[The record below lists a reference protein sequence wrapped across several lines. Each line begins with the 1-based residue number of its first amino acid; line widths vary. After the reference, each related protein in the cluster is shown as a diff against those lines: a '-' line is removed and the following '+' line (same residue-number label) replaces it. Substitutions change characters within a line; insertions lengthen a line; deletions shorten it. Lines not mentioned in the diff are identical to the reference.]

1 MQKVTSTDKAPGDAA
16 RKHAASH
23 APLQEAEGLHRWLR
37 LYEPLIMVSALALG
51 GLYWFYRAPAALLI
65 ASVVGFIVIPL
76 TRYAAVQ
83 LRRGDMDRAILL
95 ISSGLWILAFSAAFL
110 GKLFFAIALLV
121 SVGGIIIAV
130 PFAGRQANIRAIICS
145 MSVSSLAALLS
156 MGEPIVSYAPL
167 PEILVQGLLAFYAL
181 AILAL
186 YAQVAWEAN
195 VRLRETM
202 TDMREA
208 NRALAESERDLE
220 RKVEER
226 TADLSQSQR
235 DLALSRDE
243 ALAANRAKSVFLASM
258 SHELRTPLNAVIGYA
273 ELLAEE
279 AEDAG
284 HDNYLKDLGRI
295 LDSGQHLLRLIND
308 VLDLSKIE
316 AGKIELFAESINVA
330 ALVTQVADAVKPL
343 ISTNDNQL
351 EILEMDD
358 TVIMYSDVTRI
369 RQILFNL
376 LSNAAKFTTRG
387 SIQLGSLCN
396 RELGTVTF
404 TVADNGIGMT
414 DKQIEGIF
422 DSFSQADAS
431 TTRDYG
437 GTGLG
442 LTITRRFCRM
452 LGGEVSVTSEPGKGA
467 KFRVVLPINLP
478 DKALPQPPESA
489 VSTASTAPVNNNFQR
504 RDSKALVLIVD
515 DDPAACDLMSRY
527 LVKEG
532 YAVVTANCGEDCLRL
547 AEELRPDVITLDVQ
561 MPEMDGW
568 TVLSR
573 LKSSKELGA
582 IPVVLVTILDE
593 SNLGYTLGA
602 ADYVNKPV
610 DRDALAALLR
620 RYVDTATSNAVLIID
635 DHDETRALLRRNV
648 ENAGFRAVEAAD
660 GLEGLE
666 RLNEVEPAIIL
677 LDLMMPRM
685 NGFEFLEALRGQVR
699 WRSIPVIVIT
709 SKDLSQEEWRELNQ
723 VAQKVLRKGSYSI
736 SELAAE
742 IKMLTTAP
750 NAHNT

>member
-1 MQKVTSTDKAPGDAA
+1 VTSTDKAPVDAA

-23 APLQEAEGLHRWLR
+23 APLQESDGLRRWLR
-37 LYEPLIMVSALALG
+37 LYEPLIIVSAPALG
-51 GLYWFYRAPAALLI
+51 GLYWFYQAPAALLI
-65 ASVVGFIVIPL
+65 ASVMGFIVIPL

-83 LRRGDMDRAILL
+83 LRRGNMDRAILS
-95 ISSGLWILAFSAAFL
+95 ISAGLWILALSMTFL
-110 GKLFFAIALLV
+110 GKLLFPAALLI

-130 PFAGRQANIRAIICS
+130 PFAGRQANIRAIVCS
-145 MSVSSLAALLS
+145 MSVSSVAALMS
-156 MGEPIVSYAPL
+156 MREPIVSYEPI
-167 PEILVQGLLAFYAL
+167 PDILLQGLLGVYAL
-181 AILAL
+181 VILAL

-208 NRALAESERDLE
+208 NRALVESERNLE

-351 EILEMDD
+351 EILEMDE

-387 SIQLGSLCN
+387 SIQLGSSCN

-452 LGGEVSVTSEPGKGA
+452 LGGEVSVTSAPGKGA
-467 KFRVVLPINLP
+467 EFCVVLPINLP
-478 DKALPQPPESA
+478 DKALPQPTESA
-489 VSTASTAPVNNNFQR
+489 ASKTSTEPVNNNVQR
-504 RDSKALVLIVD
+504 RDGKALVLIVD

-532 YAVVTANCGEDCLRL
+532 FAVVTANRGEECLRL

-602 ADYVNKPV
+602 ADYINKPI
-610 DRDALAALLR
+610 DRGALAALLR
-620 RYVDTATSNAVLIID
+620 QYVDTATSNAVLILD

-648 ENAGFRAVEAAD
+648 ENAGFRAVEATD

-685 NGFEFLEALRGQVR
+685 NGFEFLEALRGQAR

-709 SKDLSQEEWRELNQ
+709 SKDLSQEEWRKLNQ
-723 VAQKVLRKGSYSI
+723 VAQKVLQKGSYSLG
-736 SELAAE
+736 ELAAE
-742 IKMLTTAP
+742 VQMLTTAP

>member
-1 MQKVTSTDKAPGDAA
+1 VTSTDKAPVDAA

-23 APLQEAEGLHRWLR
+23 APLQESDGLRRWLR
-37 LYEPLIMVSALALG
+37 LYEPLIIVSAPALG
-51 GLYWFYRAPAALLI
+51 GLYWFYQAPAALLI
-65 ASVVGFIVIPL
+65 ASVIGFIVIPL

-83 LRRGDMDRAILL
+83 LRRGNMDRAILS
-95 ISSGLWILAFSAAFL
+95 ISAGLWILALSMTFL
-110 GKLFFAIALLV
+110 GKLLFPAALLI

-130 PFAGRQANIRAIICS
+130 PFAGRQANIRAIVCS
-145 MSVSSLAALLS
+145 ISVSSVAALMS
-156 MGEPIVSYAPL
+156 MREPIVSYEPI
-167 PEILVQGLLAFYAL
+167 PDILLQGLLGVYAL
-181 AILAL
+181 VILAL

-208 NRALAESERDLE
+208 NRALVESERNLE

-351 EILEMDD
+351 EILEMDE

-387 SIQLGSLCN
+387 SIQLGSSCN

-452 LGGEVSVTSEPGKGA
+452 LGGEVSVTSAPGKGA
-467 KFRVVLPINLP
+467 EFCVVLPINLP
-478 DKALPQPPESA
+478 DKALPQPTESA
-489 VSTASTAPVNNNFQR
+489 ASKTSTEPVNNNVQR
-504 RDSKALVLIVD
+504 RDGKALVLIVD

-532 YAVVTANCGEDCLRL
+532 FAVVTANRGEECLRL

-602 ADYVNKPV
+602 ADYINKPI
-610 DRDALAALLR
+610 DRGALAALLR
-620 RYVDTATSNAVLIID
+620 QYVDTATSNAVLILD

-648 ENAGFRAVEAAD
+648 ENAGFRAVEATD

-685 NGFEFLEALRGQVR
+685 NGFEFLEALRGQAR

-709 SKDLSQEEWRELNQ
+709 SKDLSQEEWRKLNQ
-723 VAQKVLRKGSYSI
+723 VAQKVLQKGSYSLG
-736 SELAAE
+736 ELAAE
-742 IKMLTTAP
+742 VQMLTTAP

>member
-1 MQKVTSTDKAPGDAA
+1 VTSTNKAPVDAA

-23 APLQEAEGLHRWLR
+23 APLQESDGLRRWLR
-37 LYEPLIMVSALALG
+37 LYEPLIIVSAPALG
-51 GLYWFYRAPAALLI
+51 GLYWFYQAPAALLI
-65 ASVVGFIVIPL
+65 ASVMGFIVIPL

-83 LRRGDMDRAILL
+83 LRRGNMDRAILS
-95 ISSGLWILAFSAAFL
+95 ISAGLWILALSMTFL
-110 GKLFFAIALLV
+110 GKLLFPAALLI

-130 PFAGRQANIRAIICS
+130 PFAGRQANIRAIVCS
-145 MSVSSLAALLS
+145 MSVSSVAALMS
-156 MGEPIVSYAPL
+156 MREPIVSYEPI
-167 PEILVQGLLAFYAL
+167 PDILLQGLLGVYAL
-181 AILAL
+181 VILAL

-208 NRALAESERDLE
+208 NRALVESERNLE

-351 EILEMDD
+351 EILEMDE

-387 SIQLGSLCN
+387 SIQLGSSCN

-452 LGGEVSVTSEPGKGA
+452 LGGEVSVTSAPGKGA
-467 KFRVVLPINLP
+467 EFCVVLPINLP
-478 DKALPQPPESA
+478 DKALPQPTESA
-489 VSTASTAPVNNNFQR
+489 ASKTSTEPVNNNVQR
-504 RDSKALVLIVD
+504 RDGKALVLIVD

-532 YAVVTANCGEDCLRL
+532 FAVVTANRGEECLRL

-602 ADYVNKPV
+602 ADYINKPI
-610 DRDALAALLR
+610 DRGALAALLR
-620 RYVDTATSNAVLIID
+620 QYVDTATSNAVLILD

-648 ENAGFRAVEAAD
+648 ENAGFRAVEATD

-685 NGFEFLEALRGQVR
+685 NGFEFLEALRGQAR

-709 SKDLSQEEWRELNQ
+709 SKDLSQEEWRKLNQ
-723 VAQKVLRKGSYSI
+723 VAQKVLQKGSYSLG
-736 SELAAE
+736 ELAAE
-742 IKMLTTAP
+742 VQMLTTAP

>member
-1 MQKVTSTDKAPGDAA
+1 VTSTNKAPVDAA

-23 APLQEAEGLHRWLR
+23 APLQESDGLRRWLR
-37 LYEPLIMVSALALG
+37 LYEPLIIVSAPALG
-51 GLYWFYRAPAALLI
+51 GLYWFYQAPAALLI
-65 ASVVGFIVIPL
+65 ASVMGFIVIPL

-83 LRRGDMDRAILL
+83 LRRGNMDRAILS
-95 ISSGLWILAFSAAFL
+95 ISAGLWILALSMTFL
-110 GKLFFAIALLV
+110 GKLLFPAALLI

-130 PFAGRQANIRAIICS
+130 PFAGRQANIRAIVCS
-145 MSVSSLAALLS
+145 MSVSSVAALMS
-156 MGEPIVSYAPL
+156 MREPIVSYEPI
-167 PEILVQGLLAFYAL
+167 PDILLQGLLGVYAL
-181 AILAL
+181 VILAL

-208 NRALAESERDLE
+208 NRALVESERNLE

-351 EILEMDD
+351 EILEMDE

-387 SIQLGSLCN
+387 SIQLGSSCN

-452 LGGEVSVTSEPGKGA
+452 LGGEVSVTSAPGKGA
-467 KFRVVLPINLP
+467 EFCVVLPINLP
-478 DKALPQPPESA
+478 DKALPQPTESA
-489 VSTASTAPVNNNFQR
+489 ASKTSTEPVNNNVQR
-504 RDSKALVLIVD
+504 RDGKALVLIVD

-532 YAVVTANCGEDCLRL
+532 FAVVTANRGEECLRL

-602 ADYVNKPV
+602 ADYINKPI
-610 DRDALAALLR
+610 DRGALAALLR
-620 RYVDTATSNAVLIID
+620 QYVDTATSNAVLILD

-648 ENAGFRAVEAAD
+648 ENAGFRAVEATD

-685 NGFEFLEALRGQVR
+685 NGFEFLEALRGQAR
-699 WRSIPVIVIT
+699 WRSIP
-709 SKDLSQEEWRELNQ
+709 
-723 VAQKVLRKGSYSI
+723 GC
-736 SELAAE
+736 AE
-742 IKMLTTAP
+742 GTAEGFLF
-750 NAHNT
+750 AW

>member
-1 MQKVTSTDKAPGDAA
+1 VTSTDKAPVDAA

-23 APLQEAEGLHRWLR
+23 APLQESDGLRRWLR
-37 LYEPLIMVSALALG
+37 LYEPLIIVSAPALG
-51 GLYWFYRAPAALLI
+51 GLYWFYQAPAALLI
-65 ASVVGFIVIPL
+65 ASVMGFIVIPL

-83 LRRGDMDRAILL
+83 LRRGNMDRAILS
-95 ISSGLWILAFSAAFL
+95 ISAGLWILALSMTFL
-110 GKLFFAIALLV
+110 GKLLFPAALLI

-130 PFAGRQANIRAIICS
+130 PFAGRQANIRAIVCS
-145 MSVSSLAALLS
+145 MSVSSVAALMS
-156 MGEPIVSYAPL
+156 MREPIVSYEPI
-167 PEILVQGLLAFYAL
+167 PDILLQGLLGVYAL
-181 AILAL
+181 VILAL

-208 NRALAESERDLE
+208 NRALVESERNLE

-351 EILEMDD
+351 EILEMDE

-387 SIQLGSLCN
+387 SIQLGSSCN

-452 LGGEVSVTSEPGKGA
+452 LGGEVSVTSAPGKGA
-467 KFRVVLPINLP
+467 EFCVVLPINLP
-478 DKALPQPPESA
+478 DKALPQPTESA
-489 VSTASTAPVNNNFQR
+489 ASKTSTEPVNNNVQR
-504 RDSKALVLIVD
+504 RDGKALVLIVD

-532 YAVVTANCGEDCLRL
+532 YAVVTANRGEECLRL

-602 ADYVNKPV
+602 ADYINKPI
-610 DRDALAALLR
+610 DRGALAALLR
-620 RYVDTATSNAVLIID
+620 QYVDTATSNAVLILD

-648 ENAGFRAVEAAD
+648 ENAGFRAVEATD

-685 NGFEFLEALRGQVR
+685 NGFEFLEALRGQAR

-709 SKDLSQEEWRELNQ
+709 SKDLSQEEWRKLNQ
-723 VAQKVLRKGSYSI
+723 VAQKVLQKGSYSLG
-736 SELAAE
+736 ELAAE
-742 IKMLTTAP
+742 VQMLTTAP